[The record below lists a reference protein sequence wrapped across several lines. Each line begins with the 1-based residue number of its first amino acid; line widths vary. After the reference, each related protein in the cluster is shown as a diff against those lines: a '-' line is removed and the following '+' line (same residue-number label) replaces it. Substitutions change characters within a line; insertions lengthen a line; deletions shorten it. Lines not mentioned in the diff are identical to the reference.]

1 MIRSALLALALAGC
15 GLQDIG
21 GGAGFTFFG
30 LTDEVYQ
37 CDAEDGTGRTV
48 EFCYDGDPT
57 DISEGLA
64 DEPGGLWSCYPTP
77 RHLGACLYSCEP
89 GHRGCNALNGCWCP
103 Q

>member
-21 GGAGFTFFG
+21 GGTGFDFFG

-37 CDAEDGTGRTV
+37 CDAGSSVTV
-48 EFCYDGDPT
+48 EFCYDGDPA
-57 DISEGLA
+57 DISNEL
-64 DEPGGLWSCYPTP
+64 DQDRGGSWSCYPTP
-77 RHLGACLYSCEP
+77 RHLGACLYSCDS
-89 GHRGCNALNGCWCP
+89 GHRGCNALDGCWCP